1 MSDDCRHHRRSPQGG
16 YTLIELIVSMSAA
29 SMLMAGMLGSIFLVS
44 HAFDGSDVQRETN
57 QTVDVLSD
65 IMADVRHATSF
76 SDRTANAMTFKVPDR
91 DGDLLPETI
100 RYEWSGTPGDPLQYQ
115 YNSGPLTTIAANV
128 QQFDLTSLTRFMA
141 APVVSSEGGGSL
153 LFVFGGSGAPSAQEQ
168 LRIDLIESW
177 GYTVTPISDTDSQA
191 NFDTA
196 AAANDVIYVS
206 GAISGGSLA
215 HKLTGT
221 TTGLVNE
228 FPGKLDNF
236 GFCSITT
243 GTISTMGFSKSDAA
257 HYISDPF
264 SGGAISVF
272 TTSLSI
278 PVPGGTL
285 APGMVNVAELFG
297 APALVTLD
305 TGAERYD
312 SAPAP
317 ARRVHLPFASADMA
331 QLTTDGQ
338 TIMQRSIEWAAG
350 AGDGGGSSEGILGYD
365 TQFASTTGGVN
376 GWQIGTEVVMP
387 ENGTLTSITAYI
399 DPGGGGKD
407 YRFAIYTDNA
417 GEPGNLIV
425 ETAVDGQS
433 GTGWKTI
440 SVAPT
445 PLTAGTYWLALSFS
459 HGGQEYY
466 HTDTGG
472 NTRHKLHNAVGNG
485 FIPVWPGAT
494 TPYTHQ
500 VSIYG
505 TYTVTP

>member
-1 MSDDCRHHRRSPQGG
+1 MYAHRGH
-16 YTLIELIVSMSAA
+16 TLIELVVSMSAA
-29 SMLMAGMLGSIFLVS
+29 SLLMAGMLGSIFIAS
-44 HAFDGSDVQRETN
+44 QAFEGSDVQRETN
-57 QTVDVLSD
+57 QTADVLSD
-65 IMADVRHATSF
+65 FMADVRHATSF
-76 SDRTANAMTFKVPDR
+76 SERTANSLTFKVPDR
-91 DGDLLPETI
+91 DGDLTPETV
-100 RYEWSGTPGDPLQYQ
+100 RYAWSGIAGDPLTYQ
-115 YNSGPLTTIAANV
+115 YNGGPSTTIADNV
-128 QQFDLTSLTRFMA
+128 HQFNLTCLTRFMA
-141 APVVSSEGGGSL
+141 APVIPPSGGGGNL

-177 GYTVTPISDTDSQA
+177 SYTVTPISDADSQA
-191 NFDTA
+191 NFDAA

-206 GAISGGSLA
+206 GAINGGSLA

-243 GTISTMGFSKSDAA
+243 QTISDWGFSKSDAT
-257 HYISDPF
+257 HYISSPF
-264 SGGAISVF
+264 SGSAISVF
-272 TTSLSI
+272 TTSLSMS
-278 PVPGGTL
+278 VPAGTL
-285 APGMVNVAELFG
+285 APELVKVAEVSG
-297 APALVTLD
+297 TPALVTLD

-317 ARRVHLPFASADMA
+317 ARRVHLPFSSADVA
-331 QLTTDGQ
+331 QFTTDGQ
-338 TIMQRSIEWAAG
+338 TIMQRAIDWAAG

-365 TQFASTTGGVN
+365 TQYASTTSGVN
-376 GWQIGTEVVMP
+376 GHQIGTQAVMP

-425 ETAVDGQS
+425 ETAVDNQS

-440 SVAPT
+440 SVTPT
-445 PLTAGTYWLALSFS
+445 PLTAGTYWLALSFA
-459 HGGQEYY
+459 HGGQAYY
-466 HTDTGG
+466 HADTGG

-485 FIPVWPGAT
+485 FISVWPGST
-494 TPYTHQ
+494 TPYTHK